1 MLRRPNRWGF
11 EFPLLLSKIFF
22 ITVAALLANP
32 LTLMVLLAA
41 NTAAQLVL
49 VVLLKPFRDPERP
62 NSTRRTEADKLMIN
76 GLASQLLN
84 YGLAMMC
91 FEEIKELG
99 ALSQATERFASV
111 GAVILLLIQVPQA
124 VKMVLG
130 SDDKGGKDK
139 DKDKDFD
146 DKEGQSYK
154 GKAKGKAK
162 GKGKGKGGKGQ
173 GDKEE
178 EYVNPVGDEEEG
190 GKGKGKV
197 KGGKKGKGKGK

>member
-1 MLRRPNRWGF
+1 MLLRRPNRWGF

-32 LTLMVLLAA
+32 LTLIVLLAA

-49 VVLLKPFRDPERP
+49 VVLTKPFRDPERP
-62 NSTRRTEADKLMIN
+62 NFTGLTEADKLMIN

-84 YGLAMMC
+84 YGLAMVC
-91 FEEIKELG
+91 LDEIEELG
-99 ALSQATERFASV
+99 ALSESTKRFASV

-130 SDDKGGKDK
+130 SDDKGKDK
-139 DKDKDFD
+139 DPD
-146 DKEGQSYK
+146 ENK
-154 GKAKGKAK
+154 GKSKGKAK
-162 GKGKGKGGKGQ
+162 GKGKGKGRKGQ

-178 EYVNPVGDEEEG
+178 EYVNPVHDEEE
-190 GKGKGKV
+190 
-197 KGGKKGKGKGK
+197 

>member
-32 LTLMVLLAA
+32 VTLIVLLAA

-49 VVLLKPFRDPERP
+49 VVLTKPFRDPERP
-62 NSTRRTEADKLMIN
+62 NFTGLTEADKLMIN

-84 YGLAMMC
+84 YGLAMVC
-91 FEEIKELG
+91 LNEIEELG

-130 SDDKGGKDK
+130 SDDKGKDK
-139 DKDKDFD
+139 AAVTPNPLGVD
-146 DKEGQSYK
+146 DEKEGGTKS
-154 GKAKGKAK
+154 
-162 GKGKGKGGKGQ
+162 
-173 GDKEE
+173 
-178 EYVNPVGDEEEG
+178 
-190 GKGKGKV
+190 
-197 KGGKKGKGKGK
+197 